1 MWFIQSGAEFCGEA
15 WGRFTPWTMKSDHG
29 RWPYSMVWLHGPTSR
44 VHFLKKSICKV
55 FGPFTRCKRNVHQ
68 EEWPCT
74 KKWLYM
80 SGKGG
85 FWKIFK
91 FDHSLIFIFSS
102 PKHVSLKK
110 YYNNIKLSWSHALC
124 PPKAPLL
131 PLPHQNS
138 LDHASVNNVGLK
150 QFVFLG
156 ISNCMVT
163 LTFFAWCKPEVI
175 PRQVQQPITWPRDDF
190 MVHGVNGW
198 GQGSTRITS
207 SSAATSPFF
216 FKVSDDALFFFS
228 RATDFSC
235 YVCAACSNIAPELS
249 HGIGSL
255 WALRQTASLGAPYLA
270 AAQYRVI

>member
-1 MWFIQSGAEFCGEA
+1 M
-15 WGRFTPWTMKSDHG
+15 
-29 RWPYSMVWLHGPTSR
+29 
-44 VHFLKKSICKV
+44 
-55 FGPFTRCKRNVHQ
+55 PF
-68 EEWPCT
+68 
-74 KKWLYM
+74 
-80 SGKGG
+80 
-85 FWKIFK
+85 F
-91 FDHSLIFIFSS
+91 
-102 PKHVSLKK
+102 
-110 YYNNIKLSWSHALC
+110 

-216 FKVSDDALFFFS
+216 FKVSDDAPFFFPGHRFLVFMLCVCSLFEHCS
-228 RATDFSC
+228 RAFSWDRKPVGFATNC
-235 YVCAACSNIAPELS
+235 F
-249 HGIGSL
+249 IGS
-255 WALRQTASLGAPYLA
+255 TISSCST
-270 AAQYRVI
+270 I